1 MVKLAGRVRGEIG
14 EVRRRAGRE
23 LRGYL
28 VAVAINVATVGASI
42 EGRPPRGAARTW
54 IVARGAGAF
63 AEGEMVDCRTVL
75 TVPLTSAAERTT
87 GGRAF
92 DLN

>member
-1 MVKLAGRVRGEIG
+1 MKLAGRARGEIG

-28 VAVAINVATVGASI
+28 VAVAINVATVGATI
-42 EGRPPRGAARTW
+42 EGRPHRVPVRAW

-63 AEGEMVDCRTVL
+63 AEGEMIDCRTVL
-75 TVPLTSAAERTT
+75 TVPLTSAAERTG
-87 GGRAF
+87 GGRTF
-92 DLN
+92 ELN